1 LGVYASFDYGRVW
14 LEDDSSKKW
23 HNTYGGGFFINAVDV
38 LSANIGAF
46 NSTDGVR
53 VAFGLG
59 FGF

>member
-1 LGVYASFDYGRVW
+1 MLVLITVGFGWKMIAQKNGITPMEVD
-14 LEDDSSKKW
+14 
-23 HNTYGGGFFINAVDV
+23 FFINAVDV